1 MVRAVQANTIG
12 KPISISVNDI
22 DPPVVGP
29 GRLLV
34 RVAAVGVASWDA
46 GIAAGYLGQRPTPFT
61 LGAEAA
67 GTVAAVGDG
76 VRGFQVGDAV
86 FTYPG
91 FSGAWAEVI
100 SVPAE
105 RTAHAPKR
113 IPLADAAVL
122 PVSGSTALQGLDLLD
137 LPRGATLLILGA
149 GGAVGR
155 TALQVALARGLRVV
169 GTAAPKDHA
178 RLKEFGAAAVA
189 DYHGDWPA
197 ELAAQ
202 LAPKGAGKV
211 DGVLDLVGPDELQ
224 RSFSLLGSGA
234 RIVTAMVRS
243 RTVMVPDGIILQFVG
258 SYGRTETLK
267 QLAELVDS
275 GAITVEISGRYEL
288 EQAAQA
294 VHDANN
300 PHPPG
305 KVLLVF

>member
-1 MVRAVQANTIG
+1 MARAVQANTIG

-91 FSGAWAEVI
+91 LSGAWAEVI

-113 IPLADAAVL
+113 IPLTDAAVL

-155 TALQVALARGLRVV
+155 TAVQVAIARGLRVV
-169 GTAAPKDHA
+169 GTAAAKDHA
-178 RLKEFGAAAVA
+178 KLKAFGAAAVV

-197 ELAAQ
+197 ELATA
-202 LAPKGAGKV
+202 LPGKL
-211 DGVLDLVGPDELQ
+211 DGVLDLVGPDELR
-224 RSFSLLGSGA
+224 RSFSLLTSGA

-243 RTVMVPDGIILQFVG
+243 RTVQVPGGIILQFVG
-258 SYGRTETLK
+258 SLGRTETLK

-275 GAITVEISGRYEL
+275 GAITVEISARYTL

-300 PHPPG
+300 AHPPG

>member
-1 MVRAVQANTIG
+1 MARAVQANTIG

-67 GTVAAVGDG
+67 GTVEAIGDG

-86 FTYPG
+86 ITYPG
-91 FSGAWAEVI
+91 LSGAWAEVI

-105 RTAHAPKR
+105 RTAHAPRR
-113 IPLADAAVL
+113 IPLPESAVL

-149 GGAVGR
+149 GGSVGR
-155 TALQVALARGLRVV
+155 TALQVAISRGLRVV
-169 GTAAPKDHA
+169 GTAAVKDHP
-178 RLKEFGAAAVA
+178 RLKEFGAVA
-189 DYHGDWPA
+189 LFDYHGDWPA
-197 ELAAQ
+197 QLAA
-202 LAPKGAGKV
+202 AGIGRL

-224 RSFSLLGSGA
+224 RSFTLLAEGA

-243 RTVMVPDGIILQFVG
+243 RTVTVPDGIILQFVG

-275 GAITVEISGRYEL
+275 GVITVEIAGRYGL
-288 EQAAQA
+288 DKAAQA
-294 VHDANN
+294 VEDANN

-305 KVLLVF
+305 KVLLLF

>member
-1 MVRAVQANTIG
+1 MARAVQVSTIG

-34 RVAAVGVASWDA
+34 RVVAVGVASWDA

-67 GTVAAVGDG
+67 GTVTAVGDG
-76 VRGFQVGDAV
+76 VHGFAVGDAV
-86 FTYPG
+86 FTYPAL
-91 FSGAWAEVI
+91 SGAWAEVI

-105 RTAHAPKR
+105 RTALAPKR
-113 IPLADAAVL
+113 IPLTDSAVL

-137 LPRGATLLILGA
+137 LPRGATLLVLGL
-149 GGAVGR
+149 GGSVGR
-155 TALQVALARGLRVV
+155 TALQVAIARGLRVV

-178 RLKEFGAAAVA
+178 RLKEFGATAVV
-189 DYHGDWPA
+189 DYHGDWPT
-197 ELAAQ
+197 EL
-202 LAPKGAGKV
+202 GATLSSKI
-211 DGVLDLVGPDELQ
+211 DGVLDLVGPGELQ
-224 RSFSLLGSGA
+224 RSFSLLGNNA

-243 RTVMVPDGIILQFVG
+243 RTVTVPDGIILQFVG

-267 QLAELVDS
+267 QLAALVDS
-275 GAITVEISGRYEL
+275 GAITVEIAGRYAL
-288 EQAAQA
+288 DQAAQA
-294 VHDANN
+294 VLDANN